1 MRATPPPVDSDR
13 SEGIALQVSQR
24 QPVVLVTGSLEP
36 LSGSSLLPMFQNLKV
51 RLGLIAL
58 LTLASVAL
66 LVANYNRKDAKGD
79 RIGQIVNLG
88 LDLQG
93 GVHYAMEIDESK
105 TVLTPKARSE
115 AIDRALKI
123 VDMRVNALGVTEPVV
138 QRSGNNRII
147 VELAGQQDQSQA
159 KEVLQKAAFLEFQIV
174 HELGVLQGV
183 MPRIEQ
189 AIVAAFP
196 NEAKP
201 GAAPPTS
208 TAGGLLQTKQDS
220 AATRTDTAA
229 AALAASRPFQSKFA
243 GQGPSGQI
251 LVANA
256 DTAAVTRYLALPSV
270 RALLPRGTEFLWGV
284 PEAEEQPGFSSL
296 WFVDRD
302 PMMTGASLQNA
313 QAQTDQFNRPIV
325 AFELSRR
332 AGRRFEK
339 ATGDHI
345 GDKMAIVLDDRVFT
359 APVINGAISTRGQI
373 ELGKSTMEDASELAL
388 VLRAGALPAPLHI
401 VEERSVGPS
410 LGTDSIRNGKIAGM
424 VGIGLVVLMM
434 LGIYRF
440 SGALA
445 VVALAIY
452 VVLSL
457 GLLAAVKANLTFPG
471 IAGLIL
477 SVGMAVDANVLIF
490 ERIREELDHGRG
502 VRAAVNEGFHHA
514 LRAIV
519 DSNVST
525 LITCAILFYTG
536 TGPIRGFAV
545 TLALGVIAS
554 FFTAVFTTRTLM
566 SLYLE
571 RRKSVQSLSI

>member
-1 MRATPPPVDSDR
+1 
-13 SEGIALQVSQR
+13 
-24 QPVVLVTGSLEP
+24 
-36 LSGSSLLPMFQNLKV
+36 MFQNLKV

-58 LTLASVAL
+58 LTLASIAV
-66 LVANYNRKDAKGD
+66 LVANYNRKDAAGH
-79 RIGQIVNLG
+79 RSGQIVTLG

-93 GVHYAMEIDESK
+93 GAHYAMEIDESR
-105 TVLTPKARSE
+105 TALSPKERAD
-115 AIDRALKI
+115 AIDRALKVVRLR
-123 VDMRVNALGVTEPVV
+123 VDELGVAEPVV
-138 QRSGNNRII
+138 QKAGSDRII
-147 VELAGQQDQSQA
+147 VELAGRQDQSRA
-159 KEVLQKAAFLEFQIV
+159 KEVLQKSAFLEFQIV
-174 HELGVLQGV
+174 HDLGDLQGV
-183 MPRIEQ
+183 MPRVEQ
-189 AIVAAFP
+189 AITAAFP

-201 GAAPPTS
+201 AAGAPATT

-220 AATRTDTAA
+220 AAPRTDTAA
-229 AALAASRPFQSKFA
+229 AAAVAARPLETKFA

-251 LVANA
+251 LVATA
-256 DTAAVTRYLALPSV
+256 DTGAVRRYLELPAV
-270 RALLPRGTEFLWGV
+270 KALLPRGTQFLWGV
-284 PEAEEQPGFSSL
+284 SSAEEQRGFSSL
-296 WFVDRD
+296 WFVDSQ
-302 PMMTGASLQNA
+302 PMMTGESLQNA

-359 APVINGAISTRGQI
+359 APVINGAINTRGQI
-373 ELGKSTMEDASELAL
+373 ELGKATMDDASELAL

-410 LGTDSIRNGKIAGM
+410 LGSDSIDKGKIAGL

-434 LGIYRF
+434 LGIYHF

-457 GLLAAVKANLTFPG
+457 GMLAGLKATLTFPG

-490 ERIREELDHGRG
+490 ERIREELDHGRS

-519 DSNVST
+519 DSNVTT

-545 TLALGVIAS
+545 TLAVGVIAS

>member
-1 MRATPPPVDSDR
+1 
-13 SEGIALQVSQR
+13 
-24 QPVVLVTGSLEP
+24 
-36 LSGSSLLPMFQNLKV
+36 MFQNLKV

-58 LTLASVAL
+58 LTLASIAV
-66 LVANYNRKDAKGD
+66 LVKNYNRKDAAGH
-79 RIGQIVNLG
+79 RIGQIVTLG

-105 TVLTPKARSE
+105 TRLTAKDRAD
-115 AIDRALKI
+115 AIDRALKV
-123 VDMRVNALGVTEPVV
+123 VDMRVNALGVAEPVV
-138 QRSGNNRII
+138 QKAGSNRII
-147 VELAGQQDQSQA
+147 VELAGKQDQSRA
-159 KEVLQKAAFLEFQIV
+159 KEVLQKAAFLQFQIV
-174 HELGVLQGV
+174 HDLGELQPA

-189 AIVAAFP
+189 AIAAAFP
-196 NEAKP
+196 NESKTAP
-201 GAAPPTS
+201 GAAATTP
-208 TAGGLLQTKQDS
+208 AGGLLQTKRDS
-220 AATRTDTAA
+220 AGTGTDSARTRTDSTAA
-229 AALAASRPFQSKFA
+229 AHPLQSKIA
-243 GQGPSGQI
+243 GPGPSGQL
-251 LVANA
+251 LVAVA
-256 DTAAVTRYLALPSV
+256 DTTAVRRYLELPAVKALM
-270 RALLPRGTEFLWGV
+270 PRGTEFLWGV
-284 PEAEEQPGFSSL
+284 PEAEPQPGFSSL
-296 WFVDRD
+296 WYVEST
-302 PMMTGASLQNA
+302 PMMTGASLENA

-339 ATGDHI
+339 STGEHI

-359 APVINGAISTRGQI
+359 APVINGAINTRGQI

-410 LGTDSIRNGKIAGM
+410 LGADSIDKGKIAGM
-424 VGIGLVVLMM
+424 VGIGLVILMM
-434 LGIYRF
+434 LAIYRF

-445 VVALAIY
+445 VLALGIY
-452 VVLSL
+452 VILSL
-457 GLLAAVKANLTFPG
+457 GMLAGLDAKLTFPG
-471 IAGLIL
+471 VAGLIL

-490 ERIREELDHGRG
+490 ERIREELDHGRS

-545 TLALGVIAS
+545 TLAVGVIAS

>member
-1 MRATPPPVDSDR
+1 
-13 SEGIALQVSQR
+13 
-24 QPVVLVTGSLEP
+24 
-36 LSGSSLLPMFQNLKV
+36 MFQNLKV

-58 LTLASVAL
+58 LTLASIAI
-66 LVANYNRKDAKGD
+66 LVANYNRKDAHGKPL
-79 RIGQIVNLG
+79 RQIVNLG

-93 GVHYAMEIDESK
+93 GAHYAMEIDESK
-105 TVLTPKARSE
+105 KVLSAKDRAE
-115 AIDRALKI
+115 AIDRALKV
-123 VDMRVNALGVTEPVV
+123 VDLRVNALGVTEPVV
-138 QRSGNNRII
+138 QKAGNNRII
-147 VELAGQQDQSQA
+147 VELAGQQDQSRA
-159 KEVLQKAAFLEFQIV
+159 KEVLQKSAFLEFQIV
-174 HELGVLQGV
+174 HELGDLQGV
-183 MPRIEQ
+183 MPRVEQ
-189 AIVAAFP
+189 AISAAFP

-201 GAAPPTS
+201 AAGAAPAT

-220 AATRTDTAA
+220 AAPRTDTAA
-229 AALAASRPFQSKFA
+229 AAVAASKPFESKFA

-251 LVANA
+251 LIANA
-256 DTAAVTRYLALPSV
+256 DTAAVSRYLALPAV
-270 RALLPRGTEFLWGV
+270 QALIPRGTEFLWGV
-284 PEAEEQPGFSSL
+284 SASEEQPGFSSL
-296 WFVDRD
+296 WFVDSD

-359 APVINGAISTRGQI
+359 APVINGAINTRGQI

-410 LGTDSIRNGKIAGM
+410 LGTDSIKNGKIAGM

-445 VVALAIY
+445 VVALAVY

-457 GLLAAVKANLTFPG
+457 GMLAMLKANLTFPG
-471 IAGLIL
+471 VAGLIL

-545 TLALGVIAS
+545 TLAVGVIAS

>member
-1 MRATPPPVDSDR
+1 
-13 SEGIALQVSQR
+13 
-24 QPVVLVTGSLEP
+24 
-36 LSGSSLLPMFQNLKV
+36 MFQNLKV

-58 LTLASVAL
+58 LTLASIAI
-66 LVANYNRKDAKGD
+66 LVKNYNRKDAAGH
-79 RIGQIVNLG
+79 RIGQIVTLG

-105 TVLTPKARSE
+105 QVLSAKDRAD
-115 AIDRALKI
+115 AIDRALKV
-123 VDMRVNALGVTEPVV
+123 VDMRVNALGVAEPVV
-138 QRSGNNRII
+138 QKAGSNRII
-147 VELAGQQDQSQA
+147 VELAGKQDQSRA
-159 KEVLQKAAFLEFQIV
+159 KEVLQKAAFLQFQIV
-174 HELGVLQGV
+174 HDLGELQPA

-189 AIVAAFP
+189 AIAAAFP
-196 NEAKP
+196 NEGKTAAGAPAAATP
-201 GAAPPTS
+201 G
-208 TAGGLLQTKQDS
+208 AGGLLQTRRDSAGTRTDSAGTRTDS
-220 AATRTDTAA
+220 AAAA
-229 AALAASRPFQSKFA
+229 AAARPLQSKIA
-243 GQGPSGQI
+243 GPGPNGQL
-251 LVANA
+251 LVADA
-256 DTAAVTRYLALPSV
+256 DTAAVRRYLELPAVKALM
-270 RALLPRGTEFLWGV
+270 PRGTEFLWGV
-284 PEAEEQPGFSSL
+284 PEAEDQPGFSSL
-296 WFVDRD
+296 WYVNSD
-302 PMMTGASLQNA
+302 PMMTGASLENA

-339 ATGDHI
+339 STGEHI

-359 APVINGAISTRGQI
+359 APVINGAINTRGQI
-373 ELGKSTMEDASELAL
+373 ELGRSTMEDASELAL

-410 LGTDSIRNGKIAGM
+410 LGADSIDKGKIAGM
-424 VGIGLVVLMM
+424 VGIGLVILMM
-434 LGIYRF
+434 LAIYRF

-445 VVALAIY
+445 VLALGVY
-452 VVLSL
+452 VILSL
-457 GLLAAVKANLTFPG
+457 GMLAGLDAKLTFPG
-471 IAGLIL
+471 VAGLIL

-490 ERIREELDHGRG
+490 ERIREELDHGRS

-545 TLALGVIAS
+545 TLAVGVIAS

>member
-1 MRATPPPVDSDR
+1 
-13 SEGIALQVSQR
+13 
-24 QPVVLVTGSLEP
+24 
-36 LSGSSLLPMFQNLKV
+36 MFQNLKV

-58 LTLASVAL
+58 LTLASIAV
-66 LVANYNRKDAKGD
+66 LVANYNRKDAKGQPY
-79 RIGQIVNLG
+79 RQIVTLG

-93 GVHYAMEIDESK
+93 GAHYAMEIDESK
-105 TVLTPKARSE
+105 AALSDRERAD

-123 VDMRVNALGVTEPVV
+123 VRLRVDELGVSEPVV
-138 QRSGNNRII
+138 QKAGSDRII
-147 VELAGQQDQSQA
+147 VELAGQQDQSRA
-159 KEVLQKAAFLEFQIV
+159 KEVLQKSAFLEFQIV
-174 HELGVLQGV
+174 HDYGDLQGA

-189 AIVAAFP
+189 AIAAAFP

-201 GAAPPTS
+201 AAGAPSAATP
-208 TAGGLLQTKQDS
+208 GGLLQTKQDTTRRDS
-220 AATRTDTAA
+220 AGTRTDTAA
-229 AALAASRPFQSKFA
+229 AATAAKPFESKIA
-243 GQGPSGQI
+243 GQGPGGQL

-256 DTAAVTRYLALPSV
+256 DTSAVRRYLELPAV
-270 RALLPRGTEFLWGV
+270 RAQLPRGTQFLWGV
-284 PEAEEQPGFSSL
+284 PAAEEQRGFSSL
-296 WFVDRD
+296 WFVDSQ
-302 PMMTGASLQNA
+302 PMMTGESLQNA
-313 QAQTDQFNRPIV
+313 QATTDQFNRPIV
-325 AFELSRR
+325 TFELSRR

-339 ATGDHI
+339 STGDHL

-359 APVINGAISTRGQI
+359 APVINGAINTRGQI
-373 ELGKSTMEDASELAL
+373 ELGKATMEDASELAL

-410 LGTDSIRNGKIAGM
+410 LGSDSIAKGKIAGIVGIALVVLIM
-424 VGIGLVVLMM
+424 VGI
-434 LGIYRF
+434 YHF

-445 VVALAIY
+445 VGALVIY
-452 VVLSL
+452 VILSL
-457 GLLAAVKANLTFPG
+457 GMLAALRATLTFPG

-490 ERIREELDHGRG
+490 ERIREELDRGRS

-545 TLALGVIAS
+545 TLAVGVIAS

>member
-1 MRATPPPVDSDR
+1 
-13 SEGIALQVSQR
+13 
-24 QPVVLVTGSLEP
+24 
-36 LSGSSLLPMFQNLKV
+36 MFQNLKV
-51 RLGLIAL
+51 RLGLILL
-58 LTLASVAL
+58 LTLASVAI
-66 LVANYNRKDAKGD
+66 LVANYNRKDAQGK
-79 RIGQIVNLG
+79 RSGQIVNLG

-93 GVHYAMEIDESK
+93 GAHYAMEIDESK

-115 AIDRALKI
+115 AIDRALKV
-123 VDMRVNALGVTEPVV
+123 VDLRVNALGVTEPIV
-138 QRSGNNRII
+138 QKAGSNRII
-147 VELAGQQDQSQA
+147 VELAGQQDQAQA
-159 KEVLQKAAFLEFQIV
+159 KEVLQKSAFLEFQIV
-174 HELGVLQGV
+174 HDLGDLQGV
-183 MPRIEQ
+183 MPRVEQ
-189 AIVAAFP
+189 AVVAAFP
-196 NEAKP
+196 NEAKRAP
-201 GAAPPTS
+201 AAPTS
-208 TAGGLLQTKQDS
+208 TAGGLLQSKQDS
-220 AATRTDTAA
+220 TGTRTDTAA
-229 AALAASRPFQSKFA
+229 ASRPLESKFA
-243 GQGPSGQI
+243 GQGPGGQI

-256 DTAAVTRYLALPSV
+256 DTGAVSRYLNHPSV

-284 PEAEEQPGFSSL
+284 PSSEEQPGFSSL

-325 AFELSRR
+325 AFELNRR

-359 APVINGAISTRGQI
+359 APVINGAINTRGQI

-410 LGTDSIRNGKIAGM
+410 LGTDSIAKGKIAGM

-445 VVALAIY
+445 VVALVIY
-452 VVLSL
+452 VILSL
-457 GLLAAVKANLTFPG
+457 GMLALLKANLTFPG

-490 ERIREELDHGRG
+490 ERIREELDHGRS

-545 TLALGVIAS
+545 TLAVGVIAS

>member
-1 MRATPPPVDSDR
+1 
-13 SEGIALQVSQR
+13 
-24 QPVVLVTGSLEP
+24 
-36 LSGSSLLPMFQNLKV
+36 MFQNLKV

-58 LTLASVAL
+58 LTLASIAI
-66 LVANYNRKDAKGD
+66 LVANYNRKDAAGH
-79 RIGQIVNLG
+79 RIGQIVTLG

-105 TVLTPKARSE
+105 TALSPKDRAD
-115 AIDRALKI
+115 AIDRALKV
-123 VDMRVNALGVTEPVV
+123 VDMRVNALGVAEPVV
-138 QRSGNNRII
+138 QKAGSNRII
-147 VELAGQQDQSQA
+147 VELAGKQDQSRA
-159 KEVLQKAAFLEFQIV
+159 KEVLQKSAFLEFQIV
-174 HELGVLQGV
+174 HDLGDLQPVLSRV
-183 MPRIEQ
+183 EQ

-196 NEAKP
+196 NEAKAAP
-201 GAAPPTS
+201 GAPS
-208 TAGGLLQTKQDS
+208 SGAGGLLQTKQDS
-220 AATRTDTAA
+220 AGTRTDTAA
-229 AALAASRPFQSKFA
+229 ASRPLQSKFA
-243 GQGPSGQI
+243 GQGPGGQI

-256 DTAAVTRYLALPSV
+256 DTPAVRRYLELPAV

-296 WFVDRD
+296 WFVDAD

-359 APVINGAISTRGQI
+359 APVINGAINTRGQI

-410 LGTDSIRNGKIAGM
+410 LGADSIDKGKIAGI
-424 VGIGLVVLMM
+424 VGIGLVILMM
-434 LGIYRF
+434 IGIYHF
-440 SGALA
+440 SGVLA
-445 VVALAIY
+445 VVALGVY
-452 VVLSL
+452 VILSL
-457 GLLAAVKANLTFPG
+457 GMLAGLDAKLTFPG
-471 IAGLIL
+471 VAGLIL

-490 ERIREELDHGRG
+490 ERIREELDHGRS

-545 TLALGVIAS
+545 TLAVGVIAS

>member
-1 MRATPPPVDSDR
+1 M
-13 SEGIALQVSQR
+13 
-24 QPVVLVTGSLEP
+24 
-36 LSGSSLLPMFQNLKV
+36 
-51 RLGLIAL
+51 IAL
-58 LTLASVAL
+58 LTLASIAI
-66 LVANYNRKDAKGD
+66 LVANYNRKDAHGKPL
-79 RIGQIVNLG
+79 RQIVNLG

-93 GVHYAMEIDESK
+93 GAHYAMEIDESK
-105 TVLTPKARSE
+105 KVLSAKDRAE
-115 AIDRALKI
+115 AIDRALKV
-123 VDMRVNALGVTEPVV
+123 VDLRVNALGVTEPVV
-138 QRSGNNRII
+138 QKAGNNRII
-147 VELAGQQDQSQA
+147 VELAGQQDQSRA
-159 KEVLQKAAFLEFQIV
+159 KEVLQKSAFLEFQIV
-174 HELGVLQGV
+174 HELGDLQGV
-183 MPRIEQ
+183 MPRVEQ
-189 AIVAAFP
+189 AISAAFP

-201 GAAPPTS
+201 AAGAAPAT

-220 AATRTDTAA
+220 AAPRTDTAA
-229 AALAASRPFQSKFA
+229 AAVAASKPFESKFA

-251 LVANA
+251 LIANA
-256 DTAAVTRYLALPSV
+256 DTAAVSRYLALPAV
-270 RALLPRGTEFLWGV
+270 QALIPRGTEFLWGV
-284 PEAEEQPGFSSL
+284 SASEEQPGFSSL
-296 WFVDRD
+296 WFVDSD

-359 APVINGAISTRGQI
+359 APVINGAINTRGQI

-410 LGTDSIRNGKIAGM
+410 LGTDSIKNGKIAGM

-445 VVALAIY
+445 VVALAVY

-457 GLLAAVKANLTFPG
+457 GMLAMLKANLTFPG
-471 IAGLIL
+471 VAGLIL

-545 TLALGVIAS
+545 TLAVGVIAS

>member
-1 MRATPPPVDSDR
+1 
-13 SEGIALQVSQR
+13 
-24 QPVVLVTGSLEP
+24 
-36 LSGSSLLPMFQNLKV
+36 MFQNLKV
-51 RLGLIAL
+51 RLGLIVV

-66 LVANYNRKDAKGD
+66 LVANYNRKDAAGK
-79 RIGQIVNLG
+79 RSGQIITLG

-93 GVHYAMEIDESK
+93 GAHYAMEIDES
-105 TVLTPKARSE
+105 RSRLSAKDRAD
-115 AIDRALKI
+115 AIDRALKVVRLR
-123 VDMRVNALGVTEPVV
+123 VDELGVSEPVV
-138 QRSGNNRII
+138 QKAGSDRII

-159 KEVLQKAAFLEFQIV
+159 KEVLQKSAFLEFQIV
-174 HELGVLQGV
+174 HDYGDLQAV
-183 MPRIEQ
+183 MPRMEQ
-189 AIVAAFP
+189 AIAAAFP
-196 NEAKP
+196 REARP
-201 GAAPPTS
+201 AAGAEGT
-208 TAGGLLQTKQDS
+208 TAGGLLKTRQDS
-220 AATRTDTAA
+220 AGTTTVDTAA
-229 AALAASRPFQSKFA
+229 AAKPFESKIA
-243 GQGPSGQI
+243 GQGPGGQL
-251 LVANA
+251 LVADA
-256 DTAAVTRYLALPSV
+256 DTGAVRRYLALPAV
-270 RALLPRGTEFLWGV
+270 KALMPRGTEFLWGV
-284 PEAEEQPGFSSL
+284 PSAEPQKGFASL
-296 WFVDRD
+296 WFVDSQA
-302 PMMTGASLQNA
+302 MMTGESLVNA

-325 AFELSRR
+325 AFELNRR

-339 ATGDHI
+339 STGDHI

-359 APVINGAISTRGQI
+359 APVINGAINTRGQI
-373 ELGKSTMEDASELAL
+373 ELGSATMEDASELAL

-410 LGTDSIRNGKIAGM
+410 LGSDSIHKGRIAGI
-424 VGIGLVVLMM
+424 VGIGLVILMM
-434 LGIYRF
+434 IGIYHF
-440 SGALA
+440 SGFLA
-445 VVALAIY
+445 VAALGVY
-452 VVLSL
+452 VILSL
-457 GLLAAVKANLTFPG
+457 GMLAAVNATLTFPG

-490 ERIREELDHGRG
+490 ERIREELDHGRS

-519 DSNVST
+519 DSNVTT

>member
-1 MRATPPPVDSDR
+1 
-13 SEGIALQVSQR
+13 
-24 QPVVLVTGSLEP
+24 
-36 LSGSSLLPMFQNLKV
+36 MFQNLKV

-58 LTLASVAL
+58 LTLASIAV
-66 LVANYNRKDAKGD
+66 LVANYNRKDAAGH
-79 RIGQIVNLG
+79 RSGQIVTLG

-93 GVHYAMEIDESK
+93 GAHYAMEIDESR
-105 TVLTPKARSE
+105 TALTARE
-115 AIDRALKI
+115 RADAIDRALKVVRLR
-123 VDMRVNALGVTEPVV
+123 VDELGVAEPVV
-138 QRSGNNRII
+138 QKAGSDRII
-147 VELAGQQDQSQA
+147 VELAGRQDQSRA
-159 KEVLQKAAFLEFQIV
+159 KEVLQKSAFLEFQIV
-174 HELGVLQGV
+174 HDLGDLQGV
-183 MPRIEQ
+183 MPRVEQ
-189 AIVAAFP
+189 AISAAFP

-201 GAAPPTS
+201 AAGAPATTT
-208 TAGGLLQTKQDS
+208 TAGGLLQTRQDS
-220 AATRTDTAA
+220 AAPRTDTAA
-229 AALAASRPFQSKFA
+229 AAAVAARPLETKFA

-251 LVANA
+251 LVATA
-256 DTAAVTRYLALPSV
+256 DTGTVRRYLELPAV
-270 RALLPRGTEFLWGV
+270 KALLPRGTQFLWGV
-284 PEAEEQPGFSSL
+284 SSAEEQRGFSSL
-296 WFVDRD
+296 WFVDSQ
-302 PMMTGASLQNA
+302 PMMTGESLQNA

-339 ATGDHI
+339 STGDHI

-359 APVINGAISTRGQI
+359 APVINGAINTRGQI
-373 ELGKSTMEDASELAL
+373 ELGKATMEDASELAL

-410 LGTDSIRNGKIAGM
+410 LGSDSIDKGKIAGL
-424 VGIGLVVLMM
+424 VGVGLVVLMM
-434 LGIYRF
+434 LGIYHF

-445 VVALAIY
+445 VLALAIY

-457 GLLAAVKANLTFPG
+457 GMLAGLKATLTFPG

-490 ERIREELDHGRG
+490 ERIREELDHGRS

-519 DSNVST
+519 DSNVTT

-545 TLALGVIAS
+545 TLAVGVIAS

>member
-1 MRATPPPVDSDR
+1 
-13 SEGIALQVSQR
+13 
-24 QPVVLVTGSLEP
+24 
-36 LSGSSLLPMFQNLKV
+36 MFQNLKV

-58 LTLASVAL
+58 LTLASIAI
-66 LVANYNRKDAKGD
+66 LVKNYNRKDAAGH
-79 RIGQIVNLG
+79 RIGQIVTLG

-105 TVLTPKARSE
+105 RKLTPKDRAD
-115 AIDRALKI
+115 AIDRALKV
-123 VDMRVNALGVTEPVV
+123 VDLRVNALGVAEPVV
-138 QRSGNNRII
+138 QKAGSNRII
-147 VELAGQQDQSQA
+147 VELAGKQDQSRA
-159 KEVLQKAAFLEFQIV
+159 KEVLQKSAFLEFQIV
-174 HELGVLQGV
+174 HDMGDLQPV
-183 MPRIEQ
+183 MPRLEQ
-189 AIVAAFP
+189 AIAAAFP

-201 GAAPPTS
+201 AAGTPAATPG
-208 TAGGLLQTKQDS
+208 GGLLQTKQDS
-220 AATRTDTAA
+220 ASPHTDSAA
-229 AALAASRPFQSKFA
+229 AAAAARPFQSKIA
-243 GQGPSGQI
+243 GPGPNGQL

-256 DTAAVTRYLALPSV
+256 DTAAVSRYLALPAV
-270 RALLPRGTEFLWGV
+270 KALLPRGTEFLWGV
-284 PEAEEQPGFSSL
+284 QASEEQPGFSSL
-296 WFVDRD
+296 WFVDST
-302 PMMTGASLQNA
+302 PMMTGAALQNA

-339 ATGDHI
+339 STGDHI

-359 APVINGAISTRGQI
+359 APVINGAINTRGQI
-373 ELGKSTMEDASELAL
+373 ELGRSTMEDASELAL

-410 LGTDSIRNGKIAGM
+410 LGADSIDKGKIAAM
-424 VGIGLVVLMM
+424 VGIALVVLMII
-434 LGIYRF
+434 GIYHF
-440 SGALA
+440 SGVLA
-445 VVALAIY
+445 VLALGVY
-452 VVLSL
+452 VILSL
-457 GLLAAVKANLTFPG
+457 GMLAGLDAKLTFPG
-471 IAGLIL
+471 VAGLIL

-490 ERIREELDHGRG
+490 ERIREELDHGRS

-545 TLALGVIAS
+545 TLAVGVIAS